1 MSLGALKKL
10 GKITPISGA
19 ISNTDSSPDFGET
32 PLVHGA
38 DTAAQG
44 GMSSIVWKSKS
55 MNGPGHLA
63 SLAAWNRSTAV
74 NLNASSSQFRTAPPP
89 GGGA

>member
-1 MSLGALKKL
+1 MSVGALKQL
-10 GKITPISGA
+10 GNITPITKSIG
-19 ISNTDSSPDFGET
+19 NLDDHYDFGET

-63 SLAAWNRSTAV
+63 SLGAWNRSTAV
-74 NLNASSSQFRTAPPP
+74 NLNASSSQFRTAPPS